1 MRRLALAL
9 VLASTLPARAAP
21 SWPDADQH
29 LVQSHNPDCT
39 CRALGR
45 SFEVGE
51 TACLAT
57 PEGRREAR
65 CGMVLNNTSWTFTAR
80 PCPEA

>member
-1 MRRLALAL
+1 MRRLALVL
-9 VLASTLPARAAP
+9 VLASTLPARADP
-21 SWPDADQH
+21 SRLDADQH
-29 LVQSHNPDCT
+29 LAQGHAPDCT

-57 PEGRREAR
+57 PEGRRVAR

-80 PCPEA
+80 PCPES